1 LLLKGVLDAQDA
13 RRALDHGLDGVI
25 VSNHGGRQLDCAPA
39 TIDVLPEVVAAVAG
53 RVPVM
58 VDGGFRRGGDVLK
71 AIALGA
77 RAVLLGRTTLYGLAA
92 AGEEGVRHVL
102 QMIRAEI
109 ERTMILSGI
118 RSMREL
124 TAERVTRSPLRDY
137 EQV

>member
-1 LLLKGVLDAQDA
+1 LLKGVLDAQDA

-124 TAERVTRSPLRDY
+124 TAERVTRSPMRDY
-137 EQV
+137 ERV